1 MMTGMRDG
9 EKEGKKVGGEP
20 VEERK
25 LQRSKKEILGATA
38 KSTRL
43 PGGHRCPGPR
53 RTRAVK
59 KAFLEK
65 AGFDLQGKQT
75 FQVDR
80 SSSINKCISAEKRE
94 VREVVL

>member
-1 MMTGMRDG
+1 MG
-9 EKEGKKVGGEP
+9 EGQKEGKKVGGEP
-20 VEERK
+20 IEERK

-38 KSTRL
+38 QLTQL

-65 AGFDLQGKQT
+65 AGFDPQGKQT

-80 SSSINKCISAEKRE
+80 SSSKNKCISAEKGEARE
-94 VREVVL
+94 AVL